1 MSLAEVLP
9 HVNAGLNATSG
20 VLLVSGVWVIAAR
33 KDREL
38 HKKLMVAALT
48 VSAVFLVSYLT
59 RMSLT
64 GPTKFPGEGALKAT
78 YLTILGTHSILAAV
92 VAPLAIRLV
101 FLASKDRLEEHKRLA
116 RWVFPVWLYVSVT
129 GVVVY
134 WMLYHLKP

>member
-9 HVNAGLNATSG
+9 HVNATLNATSG
-20 VLLVSGVWVIAAR
+20 VLLVSGVWAIAAR

-38 HKKLMVAALT
+38 HKKLMAAALV
-48 VSAVFLVSYLT
+48 VSAVFLISYLT

-64 GPTKFPGEGALKAT
+64 GPTKFGGTGWLKTT
-78 YLTILGTHSILAAV
+78 YLLILGTHSILAAL

-101 FLASKDRLEEHKRLA
+101 YLAAKDRLEEHKRMA

-129 GVVVY
+129 GVLVY
-134 WMLYHLKP
+134 WMLYRLKV